1 MTIFIF
7 RDDFIFRKQPKVFS
21 CEICGITTTR
31 RDNMNRHMQRKHDAT
46 YKDEKTL
53 SERTICSYPNYNEEY
68 FPKSKYIEYL
78 SEKHH
83 VDVQTIEKNF
93 TNMQEFFS
101 WKEKEESENFLY
113 FSKQRGTS
121 SSEIASNMYY
131 VCQHDGHSKAHRRK
145 EEPERKTNKRYHH
158 GRIKRGTFCP
168 ARMKVK
174 LHENDSTVSV
184 TYIRAHN
191 HPVGIENIA
200 HQPTSTSVLN
210 SIKTKLS
217 LGVPVNN
224 IYRETSSEVI
234 SKRHLLKKSNVSD
247 IHRHMNYG
255 RRLHPNDSTST
266 YLLVKKLQEEDFN
279 AVLLYIP
286 QGDKVVIGP
295 KIYNEQDVGKNLFAI
310 GLQTK
315 QQLDMFI
322 KHSNKIVC
330 IDSTHET

>member
-1 MTIFIF
+1 
-7 RDDFIFRKQPKVFS
+7 
-21 CEICGITTTR
+21 
-31 RDNMNRHMQRKHDAT
+31 MNRHMQRKHDAT
-46 YKDEKTL
+46 TKMRRLYLREPSALIPIVTKNISLKANTLSIFQKNITLMSKLLKKTL
-53 SERTICSYPNYNEEY
+53 QIC
-68 FPKSKYIEYL
+68 
-78 SEKHH
+78 
-83 VDVQTIEKNF
+83 KNF
-93 TNMQEFFS
+93 FHGKKKKKVKTFYILVNSVVLAVVKLRVTCIMF
-101 WKEKEESENFLY
+101 
-113 FSKQRGTS
+113 
-121 SSEIASNMYY
+121 
-131 VCQHDGHSKAHRRK
+131 CQHDGHSKAHRRK

-174 LHENDSTVSV
+174 LHENDSAVSV

-191 HPVGIENIA
+191 HPIGIGNTA
-200 HQPTSTSVLN
+200 QQPTSTSVLN

-224 IYRETSSEVI
+224 IYRELREGIGNRNSRETSSEVI

-295 KIYNEQDVGKNLFAI
+295 KIYNELDVGKKLFAI

-322 KHSNKIVC
+322 KQRNKIVC

>member
-1 MTIFIF
+1 
-7 RDDFIFRKQPKVFS
+7 
-21 CEICGITTTR
+21 
-31 RDNMNRHMQRKHDAT
+31 MNRHMQRKHDAT

-53 SERTICSYPNYNEEY
+53 SARTIRSYHNCNEEY
-68 FPKSKYIEYL
+68 FHKSKYIEHL

-83 VDVQTIEKNF
+83 VDIQTIEKSF

-145 EEPERKTNKRYHH
+145 EEPDRKTNKRYHH
-158 GRIKRGTFCP
+158 GRIKRDAFCP
-168 ARMKVK
+168 ARTNVK
-174 LHENDSTVSV
+174 LHESDSTVSV

-191 HPVGIENIA
+191 HPIGVENTIY
-200 HQPTSTSVLN
+200 QPAPTSVLN

-224 IYRETSSEVI
+224 IYRELREDIANRYSCETSSEVI
-234 SKRHLLKKSNVSD
+234 SKKHLLKKSNVSD

-255 RRLHPNDSTST
+255 RRLHPDDSTST
-266 YLLVKKLQEEDFN
+266 YLLDKKLQQED
-279 AVLLYIP
+279 LI
-286 QGDKVVIGP
+286 
-295 KIYNEQDVGKNLFAI
+295 
-310 GLQTK
+310 
-315 QQLDMFI
+315 
-322 KHSNKIVC
+322 
-330 IDSTHET
+330 